1 MIIEY
6 GSAATGGCY
15 HERSFNLACVF
26 DGKGTTNIGMHLI
39 EIDLSFVPF
48 FCLEFALKIAKN
60 EAAIP

>member
-26 DGKGTTNIGMHLI
+26 DGKGTAFFTTCKLI
-39 EIDLSFVPF
+39 
-48 FCLEFALKIAKN
+48 KAK
-60 EAAIP
+60 